1 MLEPLSE
8 PLRSLLLELNL
19 CSARDLRRCRAS
31 VRSLTHDLPAF
42 DSVWLDALVQM
53 RRLTPFQSRVLASAK
68 PERLRIGPC
77 VLVDRL
83 GGGPLGETFLARP
96 IAGHE
101 LCVVKRVNDRDGIGV
116 SADGAARIEKLVAGL
131 RDFAH
136 PSCVG
141 PHAVHTLPSPS
152 GRGALVVVSRYVP
165 GPTLGELLV
174 RRGRYPADVVSEV
187 GRQLLDG
194 LAALEQRG
202 LAHGDI
208 RLANVRLT
216 DGGVAVLIDAGVR
229 SALDPEL
236 TVHSGLAPDRYDGVA
251 PELIGTGRPPNA
263 ASDLYALGCLLWQ
276 LLAGRPPFPG
286 GDPLGKI
293 AAHQTKTIDDVRRWA
308 PDTPP
313 ELAEQI
319 RRLTARDSSARP
331 QHIAD
336 AVAAWGSPRRSGR
349 RRLVRFLRTF
359 SSPAE
364 TEPTERRA
372 SPLRW
377 ALQLA
382 ALFAISGVAVSLADK
397 GARAELLDVSN
408 RVRNWVGSRLAKQ
421 QPAASN
427 GNHLGSQVEN
437 AGGSLRSTPA
447 TLANG
452 ALLPLP
458 APDSDGVIS
467 LKSNGPFE
475 ASKIT
480 SIGPL
485 TIKGQ
490 RDVRPVIV
498 VTDKPLEIAAEVV
511 RLENVHLRRS
521 SSATAAASTKSLLRV
536 QCQNLTVDQCS
547 FETHS
552 FDVVRVRSAD
562 TTPGARTFDELPV
575 ALAWKVAEDR
585 DPSGGRIELRDTIFS
600 GAAPAI
606 HLASAPRQIQ
616 CDNCLKLG
624 PGPLFHLATTPE
636 IDARLRA
643 GRKMSVKLQGVTCR
657 RSSSIIRWNLPDN
670 WQPTASPVLVIETN
684 DCVLDLLPG
693 QSALIELAS
702 AAAKP
707 TWLRSARWTGDGSL
721 APAALWV
728 AAMSQPSPPSL
739 TQLDA
744 KEFSIDG
751 ITNGS
756 FRFEGDF
763 GSSPTDSATLDWEA
777 PRHSPNPPGIRASR
791 LIWPVR

>member
-1 MLEPLSE
+1 LEPLSE
-8 PLRSLLLELNL
+8 PLRSLLLELKL
-19 CSARDLRRCRAS
+19 CSARDLRRCRGS

-42 DSVWLDALVQM
+42 DSVWLDALVQI

-68 PERLRIGPC
+68 PDRLRIGPC
-77 VLVDRL
+77 LLVDRL

-116 SADGAARIEKLVAGL
+116 SADGAARIEKLVDGL

-136 PSCVG
+136 SSCVG

-152 GRGALVVVSRYVP
+152 GRGAMVLVSRFVP

-174 RRGRYPADVVSEV
+174 RRGRYSADVVSEV

-194 LAALEQRG
+194 LAALERRG

-216 DGGVAVLIDAGVR
+216 DGGVAVLLDAGVR

-319 RRLTARDSSARP
+319 RRLTDRDAAARP

-377 ALQLA
+377 ALLLA

-408 RVRNWVGSRLAKQ
+408 RVRDWVGSRLAKQ
-421 QPAASN
+421 QPTTPN
-427 GNHLGSQVEN
+427 GDHPGSQIEN
-437 AGGSLRSTPA
+437 AVGLPRSTQ
-447 TLANG
+447 TT
-452 ALLPLP
+452 LPLP

-490 RDVRPVIV
+490 RDVRPIIV
-498 VTDKPLEIAAEVV
+498 VTDRPLEIAAEVV
-511 RLENVHLRRS
+511 RLENVHLRRA
-521 SSATAAASTKSLLRV
+521 SSATAAVPTKSLLRV
-536 QCQNLTVDQCS
+536 QCQNLNVDQCS

-552 FDVVRVRSAD
+552 FDVVRSRSAD
-562 TTPGARTFDELPV
+562 ATPGARTFDELPV
-575 ALAWKVAEDR
+575 ALAWRVVNDR
-585 DPSGGRIELRDTIFS
+585 DPMGGRIEIRDTIFS

-606 HLASAPRQIQ
+606 HLASAPRQIH

-624 PGPLFHLATTPE
+624 PGPLFHLATSPE
-636 IDARLRA
+636 IDTKLRA
-643 GRKMSVKLQGVTCR
+643 GRKVSVRLQGVTCR
-657 RSSSIIRWNLPDN
+657 RSGSIIRWNLPDN
-670 WQPTASPVLVIETN
+670 WQPTSSPVLVVETN

-693 QSALIELAS
+693 QTALIELAS

-707 TWLRSARWTGDGSL
+707 AWLRSARWTGDGSL
-721 APAALWV
+721 APADLWV
-728 AAMSQPSPPSL
+728 AAVSQSSPPGL

-751 ITNGS
+751 ISNS
-756 FRFEGDF
+756 PFRFAGDF
-763 GSSPTDSATLDWEA
+763 GNSPTDSATLDWEA
-777 PRHSPNPPGIRASR
+777 PRLLPNPPGIRASR
-791 LIWPVR
+791 LIWPLR